1 MKAKQAPNQSVSI
14 AFSALLGISL
24 CSISLLSTMNAAI
37 AQGYSP
43 PGGAVP
49 GLTNGVPQGSALT
62 PPPVAGGNMMGLVP
76 KFDPAMFQ
84 QMQASR
90 VMPGTVLTGI
100 LENEVSSKNSKSGD
114 IFFIRLED
122 GYISN
127 GKQLVPPQSK
137 ILGTVT
143 CSISSKTRKGAAPG
157 SVSIALQTLILPDG
171 RTLPFTGFIEHN
183 PQDDASN
190 QSNRNPMG
198 TAGKYAKQTGYGAM
212 NFVTR
217 RVGFPMYMPN
227 VGAELTLKKGEVMP
241 IRLNGPIDISKATLP
256 VSALPNGQMAQAN
269 GGPTGMGMGM
279 PPQNMQS
286 SQMPPSMNGAFPGRS
301 NQMPPQAAQ
310 PIGMSAGQ
318 MGSLSQQPPA
328 MAPYS
333 GTSGSNGG
341 YVPGLSTPQPTSIGR
356 VPGLGEPF

>member
-1 MKAKQAPNQSVSI
+1 VKAKQAPNQSVSN
-14 AFSALLGISL
+14 AFSALLSISL
-24 CSISLLSTMNAAI
+24 CSISLLSATSAAI

-76 KFDPAMFQ
+76 KFDPAVFQ

-127 GKQLVPPQSK
+127 GVMMVPPQSK

-143 CSISSKTRKGAAPG
+143 TSISSKTRKGAAPG

-171 RTLPFTGFIEHN
+171 RTLPFTGFIQHN

-190 QSNRNPMG
+190 QSSRNPMG

-269 GGPTGMGMGM
+269 GRPMGTGM
-279 PPQNMQS
+279 PPQNMQGP
-286 SQMPPSMNGAFPGRS
+286 QNPPSMNGAFPGRG
-301 NQMPPQAAQ
+301 NQMPPQTAQ
-310 PIGMSAGQ
+310 PVGMSAGQ

-333 GTSGSNGG
+333 GGNGS
-341 YVPGLSTPQPTSIGR
+341 YAPGISSPQSTSIGR
-356 VPGLGEPF
+356 VPGLAEPF

>member
-1 MKAKQAPNQSVSI
+1 MKFK
-14 AFSALLGISL
+14 FL
-24 CSISLLSTMNAAI
+24 CSISLLATVNAAT

-43 PGGAVP
+43 PQGAVP
-49 GLTNGVPQGSALT
+49 GLTSGGPQGSALT

-76 KFDPAMFQ
+76 KFDPAMFR

-122 GYISN
+122 GYMSN
-127 GKQLVPPQSK
+127 GVQLVPPQSK

-143 CSISSKTRKGAAPG
+143 SSVSSKTRKGAAPG

-171 RTLPFTGFIEHN
+171 RTLPFQGFIQHN
-183 PQDDASN
+183 PQDDVSN
-190 QSNRNPMG
+190 QSSRNPVG
-198 TAGKYAKQTGYGAM
+198 TAGKYAKATGYGAM

-227 VGAELTLKKGEVMP
+227 VGAELTLKQGEVLP
-241 IRLNGPIDISKATLP
+241 IRLNGTIDISKATMP
-256 VSALPNGQMAQAN
+256 VSALQGGQGAPIGMPSQ
-269 GGPTGMGMGM
+269 GGPG
-279 PPQNMQS
+279 
-286 SQMPPSMNGAFPGRS
+286 QMPPSMNGAFPLRGAQS
-301 NQMPPQAAQ
+301 MSQLNQPVQPIPQAA
-310 PIGMSAGQ
+310 PMVGMSAGQ

-328 MAPYS
+328 VSPYS
-333 GTSGSNGG
+333 GGSGS
-341 YVPGLSTPQPTSIGR
+341 YVPGISSPSGSGQPTSIGR
-356 VPGLGEPF
+356 VPGLAEPF

>member
-1 MKAKQAPNQSVSI
+1 MKAKQAPNQSVSN
-14 AFSALLGISL
+14 AFSALLSISL
-24 CSISLLSTMNAAI
+24 CSMSLLSTSNAAI

-49 GLTNGVPQGSALT
+49 GLTSGVPQGSALT

-76 KFDPAMFQ
+76 KFDPSIFQ

-100 LENEVSSKNSKSGD
+100 LESEVSSKNSKSGD

-122 GYISN
+122 GYINN
-127 GKQLVPPQSK
+127 GVQLVPPQSK

-143 CSISSKTRKGAAPG
+143 TSISSKTRKGAAPG

-171 RTLPFTGFIEHN
+171 RTLPFTGFIQHN

-190 QSNRNPMG
+190 QSSRNPMG

-227 VGAELTLKKGEVMP
+227 LGAELTLKQGEVLP

-256 VSALPNGQMAQAN
+256 VSALPNGQMGQPN
-269 GGPTGMGMGM
+269 GAPMGMGM
-279 PPQNMQS
+279 PPQGMQG
-286 SQMPPSMNGAFPGRS
+286 QPSMNGAFPLRG
-301 NQMPPQAAQ
+301 QMPPQSAQ
-310 PIGMSAGQ
+310 PVGMSAGQ

-333 GTSGSNGG
+333 GVSGGNGG
-341 YVPGLSTPQPTSIGR
+341 YVPGMSSPQPTSIGR
-356 VPGLGEPF
+356 VPGLAEPF

>member
-1 MKAKQAPNQSVSI
+1 VKAKQAPNHSVSN
-14 AFSALLGISL
+14 AFSALLSISL
-24 CSISLLSTMNAAI
+24 CSVSLLLMSNAAI

-43 PGGAVP
+43 PGAAVP
-49 GLTNGVPQGSALT
+49 GLTSGAPQGSALT

-76 KFDPAMFQ
+76 KFDPSFFQ

-90 VMPGTVLTGI
+90 IMPGTVLTGI

-122 GYISN
+122 GYINN
-127 GKQLVPPQSK
+127 GVQLVPPQSK

-143 CSISSKTRKGAAPG
+143 TSISSKTRKGAAPG

-171 RTLPFTGFIEHN
+171 RTLPFTGFIQHN

-190 QSNRNPMG
+190 QSSRNPMG

-227 VGAELTLKKGEVMP
+227 IGAELTLKQGEVLP
-241 IRLNGPIDISKATLP
+241 IRLNGPIDISKATMP
-256 VSALPNGQMAQAN
+256 VSALPNGQMSQQN
-269 GGPTGMGMGM
+269 GGPMGMGM
-279 PPQNMQS
+279 PPQNRQGPQGQS
-286 SQMPPSMNGAFPGRS
+286 SMNGAFPLRG
-301 NQMPPQAAQ
+301 QMPPQQAK
-310 PIGMSAGQ
+310 PVGLSAGQ

-333 GTSGSNGG
+333 GGNGIYTPGISSPQSTS
-341 YVPGLSTPQPTSIGR
+341 TGR
-356 VPGLGEPF
+356 VPGLAEPF